1 MFKRLPTILTLCAV
15 IGFDQAAKWAAQHL
29 LPSEGVLLFPGWFHL
44 ELFRNPGIA
53 FGILVPPLLLTL
65 GSLAVGLGFTAWGLQ
80 KNSIPTILIGA
91 GGISN
96 AIDRL
101 LLGVTID
108 YMRIGPW
115 SLINLAD
122 VAIFVGLALFL
133 VKPKIRPN

>member
-1 MFKRLPTILTLCAV
+1 MSKRLPTILIFFAV

-29 LPSEGVLLFPGWFHL
+29 LPGEGVLLFPGWFHL

-53 FGILVPPLLLTL
+53 FGILVPPLLLTI
-65 GSLAVGLGFTAWGLQ
+65 GSLVTGLGFTGWGLQ

-101 LLGVTID
+101 FLGVTID
-108 YMRIGPW
+108 YLRLGPW
-115 SLINLAD
+115 SLVNLAD
-122 VAIFVGLALFL
+122 MAIFLGLALFL
-133 VKPKIRPN
+133 IRPKIQLN